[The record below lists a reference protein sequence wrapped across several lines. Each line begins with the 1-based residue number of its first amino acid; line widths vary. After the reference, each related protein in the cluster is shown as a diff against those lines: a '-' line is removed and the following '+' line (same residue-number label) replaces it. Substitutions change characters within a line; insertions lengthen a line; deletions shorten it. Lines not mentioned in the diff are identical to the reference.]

1 MNFWA
6 ETGELWL
13 WLLCCCQWYESVK
26 IVPQYVHC
34 AGVRWGWVRLYC
46 NITPPAQHSPGP
58 RQAQPSPDRNAEP
71 ICRCRCHISRH
82 WLGTTMQCSL
92 WWEGPRYCV
101 QALHK
106 NICLWFMCPFLPNFV
121 LMLHLKMLYPTH
133 IHWKIVVIENC
144 HQKQHESIC
153 MTSNTVVNQSVFH
166 VFIVFIVS
174 TPMRIVYI
182 ITNSYWDDW
191 WCCHICV
198 VCAVDNEMIQS
209 LARQI

>member
-1 MNFWA
+1 MGGA
-6 ETGELWL
+6 TI
-13 WLLCCCQWYESVK
+13 LC
-26 IVPQYVHC
+26 P
-34 AGVRWGWVRLYC
+34 G
-46 NITPPAQHSPGP
+46 SP
-58 RQAQPSPDRNAEP
+58 
-71 ICRCRCHISRH
+71 
-82 WLGTTMQCSL
+82 
-92 WWEGPRYCV
+92 
-101 QALHK
+101 
-106 NICLWFMCPFLPNFV
+106 CLFIRTFTFAHDSFVFFCPFLPNFV

-198 VCAVDNEMIQS
+198 ACAVDNEMIQS
-209 LARQI
+209 LVADINIAHLIPLKIGKTRSFIFPATKSDNIQSPEQNLKVSTVHEK

>member
-1 MNFWA
+1 M
-6 ETGELWL
+6 
-13 WLLCCCQWYESVK
+13 
-26 IVPQYVHC
+26 HC
-34 AGVRWGWVRLYC
+34 AGVRVGQVILQYH
-46 NITPPAQHSPGP
+46 TSSPASP
-58 RQAQPSPDRNAEP
+58 AQPSPAQTGMQSPFVGAGVTFPDTDWEQQCNAHYDG
-71 ICRCRCHISRH
+71 RGHDTVSR
-82 WLGTTMQCSL
+82 LAVS
-92 WWEGPRYCV
+92 
-101 QALHK
+101 LHK

-166 VFIVFIVS
+166 VFIVS

-198 VCAVDNEMIQS
+198 ACAVDNEMIQS